1 MLAVIVIVNVAIAL
15 LCLVLARRILRLN
28 RQITQLN
35 RDLNR
40 WTILLEDSL
49 AQQALALTQKRTDL
63 HQWQLIHLKWQLQQR
78 RILQVAKFLQLLSRL
93 TRRRFP

>member
-1 MLAVIVIVNVAIAL
+1 MLAVIVIVNVAIAM
-15 LCLVLARRILRLN
+15 LCLVLARHVLRLN
-28 RQITQLN
+28 RHIIQLN

-63 HQWQLIHLKWQLQQR
+63 RQWQLIHLKWQLQQR
-78 RILQVAKFLQLLSRL
+78 RILQVAKFLRLLSRL